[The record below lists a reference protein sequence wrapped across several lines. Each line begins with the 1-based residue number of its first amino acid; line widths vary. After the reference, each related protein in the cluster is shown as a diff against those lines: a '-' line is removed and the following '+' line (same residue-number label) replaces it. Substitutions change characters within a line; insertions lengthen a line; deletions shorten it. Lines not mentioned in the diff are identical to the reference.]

1 MYNFADR
8 FSEIEIQEFVKERAM
23 KQDIHPKT
31 YRMVVFKDMSNGDTF
46 LTRSTVASKETITLD
61 GVEYPLIKLEISS
74 SSHPFFT
81 GKMKLVDTAG
91 RVDKFMNRYKDH
103 YEKKKK

>member
-8 FSEIEIQEFVKERAM
+8 FNEIEIQEFVKERAM

-103 YEKKKK
+103 YDKKKK

>member
-8 FSEIEIQEFVKERAM
+8 FNEIEIQEFVKDRAM

-46 LTRSTVASKETITLD
+46 LTRSTAASKETITLD

>member
-1 MYNFADR
+1 
-8 FSEIEIQEFVKERAM
+8 M

-31 YRMVVFKDMSNGDTF
+31 YRMVVFKDMSNGTTF
-46 LTRSTVASKETITLD
+46 MTRSTAPSRENITVD
-61 GVEYPLIKLEISS
+61 GIEYPLIKLEISS
-74 SSHPFFT
+74 TSHPFFT

-103 YEKKKK
+103 YDKKKK